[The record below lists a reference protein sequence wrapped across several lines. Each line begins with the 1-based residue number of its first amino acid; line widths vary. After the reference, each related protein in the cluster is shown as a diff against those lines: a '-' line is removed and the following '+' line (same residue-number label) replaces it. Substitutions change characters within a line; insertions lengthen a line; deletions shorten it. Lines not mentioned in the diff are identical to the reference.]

1 LEFKELLNTID
12 MENEIVKQ
20 EKWYQSMT
28 VKMVLLAI
36 MGLML
41 LIPLLMIMGVIR
53 ERARNAETART
64 EIGTL
69 WASAQTVTGPVLNVP
84 GTKIISGDGN
94 YVTTTMHILPDELK
108 VSGVLLPEIRY
119 RSIYETVVYDSDLE
133 ISGRFVIV
141 GDDLRSDYNW
151 QWDQAYISLG
161 VSDNKGI
168 SDRADLSIGG
178 NVISARPGAGQTDL
192 FDRGISFPLPLDP
205 LTLSDFKGDFSLSL
219 GLRGSGSIAFSPVG
233 RTTEVALSSE
243 WDAPSFTGNFLPS
256 AREVTDTGFTASWVV
271 THLNRSFPQVWA
283 GKSYAPADDAFGVD
297 LILEADQYT
306 RAERSAKYGVLFIAL
321 TFLVLIIIE
330 LRSQERIH
338 IFYYLLAGLALIL
351 FFSLLTALSEQIGF
365 NPAYLVSSAA
375 TIGLLTVFFRS
386 LLKKGW
392 MVLLI
397 SGLLTALYVFI
408 FFLLA
413 MKDYAFLVGNIG
425 LFVLLA
431 VLMIVSA
438 KYRLFRE

>member
-1 LEFKELLNTID
+1 
-12 MENEIVKQ
+12 MENETLEQ

-41 LIPLLMIMGVIR
+41 LIPLVLISEVIR
-53 ERARNAETART
+53 ERSLNAETART
-64 EIGTL
+64 EIGAL

-84 GTKIISGDGN
+84 GTKVIADDGR
-94 YVTTTMHILPDELK
+94 YVTTTMHILPDDLK
-108 VSGVLLPEIRY
+108 VNGELMPEIRY
-119 RSIYETVVYDSDLE
+119 RGIYETVVYDSDLE
-133 ISGRFVIV
+133 ISGKFSIE
-141 GDDLRSDYNW
+141 GYEHLNDYTW

-168 SDRADLSIGG
+168 SDRADLTIGG
-178 NVISARPGAGQTDL
+178 QVIGAHPGAGQTDL
-192 FDRGISFPLPLDP
+192 FEKGISFPLAIDP
-205 LTLSDFKGDFSLSL
+205 GKLGEFNGDFSLSF
-219 GLRGSGSIAFSPVG
+219 GLKGSGSIAFSPVG
-233 RTTEVALSSE
+233 RSTDVSLSSK
-243 WDAPSFTGNFLPS
+243 WDAPKFTGNFLPS
-256 AREVTDTGFTASWVV
+256 TRDVTDAGFTADWSV

-297 LILEADQYT
+297 LILEADHYT
-306 RAERSAKYGVLFIAL
+306 KAERSAKYGILFIVL

-330 LRSQERIH
+330 LRSAQRIH
-338 IFYYLLAGLALIL
+338 IFYYLLTALALIL
-351 FFSLLTALSEQIGF
+351 FFSLLTALSEHVGF
-365 NPAYLVSSAA
+365 NPAYLISSAA
-375 TIGLLTVFFRS
+375 TIGLLTAFFWS
-386 LLKKGW
+386 LLKKRW
-392 MVLLI
+392 MVILI

-425 LFVLLA
+425 LFVILA

-438 KYRLFRE
+438 KYRIFKE

>member
-1 LEFKELLNTID
+1 

-108 VSGVLLPEIRY
+108 VSGVLMPEIRY

-133 ISGRFVIV
+133 ISGRFIIV

>member
-1 LEFKELLNTID
+1 
-12 MENEIVKQ
+12 MENESLKQ

-41 LIPLLMIMGVIR
+41 LIPLVLINEVIR
-53 ERARNAETART
+53 ERSQNAETART
-64 EIGTL
+64 EIGEL

-84 GTKIISGDGN
+84 GTKVIGDDGR
-94 YVTTTMHILPDELK
+94 YVTTTMHILPDDLK
-108 VSGVLLPEIRY
+108 VNGVLMPEVRY
-119 RSIYETVVYDSDLE
+119 RGIYETVVYNSDLE
-133 ISGRFVIV
+133 ISGSFSIA
-141 GDDLRSDYNW
+141 GYEHLNDYTW
-151 QWDQAYISLG
+151 HWGQAYVSLG

-168 SDRADLSIGG
+168 SDRADLTIDGVVIG
-178 NVISARPGAGQTDL
+178 AQPGAGQPDL
-192 FDRGISFPLPLDP
+192 FEKGISFPLPLDP
-205 LTLSDFKGDFSLSL
+205 EKISVFKGVFSLDI
-219 GLRGSGSIAFSPVG
+219 GLKGSGSIAFSPVG
-233 RTTEVALSSE
+233 RTTEVTLTSE
-243 WDAPSFTGNFLPS
+243 WEAPKFTGNFLP
-256 AREVTDTGFTASWVV
+256 ADRDVTDAGFTANWSV

-283 GKSYAPADDAFGVD
+283 GQSYAPAADAFGVD
-297 LILEADQYT
+297 LIMEADHYT
-306 RAERSAKYGVLFIAL
+306 KAERSAKYGLLFIAL

-330 LRSQERIH
+330 LRSAQRIH
-338 IFYYLLAGLALIL
+338 IFYYLLTALALIL
-351 FFSLLTALSEQIGF
+351 FFSLLTALSEHIGF
-365 NPAYLVSSAA
+365 NPAYLISAAA
-375 TIGLLTVFFRS
+375 TIGLLTAFFGS

-425 LFVLLA
+425 LFVMLA

-438 KYRLFRE
+438 RYRLFKE

>member
-1 LEFKELLNTID
+1 
-12 MENEIVKQ
+12 MENETAKQ

-41 LIPLLMIMGVIR
+41 LIPLLMITGVIR
-53 ERARNAETART
+53 ERARNAETARQ
-64 EIGTL
+64 EIGSL

-84 GTKIISGDGN
+84 GTRIISDDGK

-108 VSGVLLPEIRY
+108 VNGVLIPEIRY
-119 RSIYETVVYDSDLE
+119 RSIYETVVYTSDLE
-133 ISGRFVIV
+133 ISGRFVINE
-141 GDDLRSDYNW
+141 DEILSDYNW
-151 QWDQAYISLG
+151 QWDQAYISMG

-168 SDRADLSIGG
+168 SDKADLSIGG
-178 NVISARPGAGQTDL
+178 RVISARPGAGQSDL
-192 FDRGISFPLPLDP
+192 FDKGISFPLPVDP
-205 LTLSDFKGDFSLSL
+205 LSFSDFKGDFSISL
-219 GLRGSGSIAFSPVG
+219 GLKGSESIAFSPVG
-233 RTTEVALSSE
+233 RTTEVSLSSE

-256 AREVTDTGFTASWVV
+256 AREVTDSGFTSSWVV

-283 GKSYAPADDAFGVD
+283 GKSYTPADDAFGVD

-306 RAERSAKYGVLFIAL
+306 RAERSAKYGILFIAL

-330 LRSQERIH
+330 LRSQERLH

-351 FFSLLTALSEQIGF
+351 FFSLLTALGEHIGF
-365 NPAYLVSSAA
+365 NLAYLISSVA

-392 MVLLI
+392 MVVLI
-397 SGLLTALYVFI
+397 SGLLTVLYVFI

-431 VLMIVSA
+431 VLMMVSA

>member
-1 LEFKELLNTID
+1 
-12 MENEIVKQ
+12 M
-20 EKWYQSMT
+20 
-28 VKMVLLAI
+28 
-36 MGLML
+36 
-41 LIPLLMIMGVIR
+41 
-53 ERARNAETART
+53 
-64 EIGTL
+64 
-69 WASAQTVTGPVLNVP
+69 
-84 GTKIISGDGN
+84 
-94 YVTTTMHILPDELK
+94 
-108 VSGVLLPEIRY
+108 
-119 RSIYETVVYDSDLE
+119 
-133 ISGRFVIV
+133 
-141 GDDLRSDYNW
+141 
-151 QWDQAYISLG
+151 
-161 VSDNKGI
+161 
-168 SDRADLSIGG
+168 
-178 NVISARPGAGQTDL
+178 
-192 FDRGISFPLPLDP
+192 
-205 LTLSDFKGDFSLSL
+205 
-219 GLRGSGSIAFSPVG
+219 
-233 RTTEVALSSE
+233 
-243 WDAPSFTGNFLPS
+243 
-256 AREVTDTGFTASWVV
+256 
-271 THLNRSFPQVWA
+271 
-283 GKSYAPADDAFGVD
+283 
-297 LILEADQYT
+297 EADQYT
-306 RAERSAKYGVLFIAL
+306 RAERSSKYGVLFIAL

>member
-1 LEFKELLNTID
+1 
-12 MENEIVKQ
+12 MGNEILKQ

-36 MGLML
+36 MGLLL
-41 LIPLLMIMGVIR
+41 LIPLLMIVGVIR

-84 GTKIISGDGN
+84 GTRIISGEGN

-108 VSGVLLPEIRY
+108 INGVLMPEIRY

-133 ISGRFVIV
+133 ISGRFVI
-141 GDDLRSDYNW
+141 GEDDLQSDYIW

-178 NVISARPGAGQTDL
+178 NVISAKPGAGQTDL
-192 FDRGISFPLPLDP
+192 FDKGISFPLPLDP
-205 LTLSDFKGDFSLSL
+205 LTLGDFKGDFSISL

-256 AREVTDTGFTASWVV
+256 AREVNETGFTASWVV
-271 THLNRSFPQVWA
+271 THLNRSFPQVWT
-283 GKSYAPADDAFGVD
+283 GKSYTPADDSFGVD

-330 LRSQERIH
+330 LRSHERIH

-351 FFSLLTALSEQIGF
+351 FFSLLTALSEHIGF
-365 NPAYLVSSAA
+365 NPAYLVSSVA

-392 MVLLI
+392 TVLLI

-431 VLMIVSA
+431 VLMMVSA

>member
-1 LEFKELLNTID
+1 
-12 MENEIVKQ
+12 MENETVKE

-41 LIPLLMIMGVIR
+41 LIPLLMIVGVIR
-53 ERARNAETART
+53 ERAKNAETART
-64 EIGTL
+64 EIGTR
-69 WASAQTVTGPVLNVP
+69 WASAQTITGPVLNVP
-84 GTKIISGDGN
+84 GTKIISGDGT

-108 VSGVLLPEIRY
+108 VNGVLMPEIRY
-119 RSIYETVVYDSDLE
+119 RSIYETVVYDSELE
-133 ISGRFVIV
+133 LSGRFVL
-141 GDDLRSDYNW
+141 DDEEHFSDYVW

-161 VSDNKGI
+161 VSDSKGI
-168 SDRADLSIGG
+168 SDRADLSIGDK
-178 NVISARPGAGQTDL
+178 VISASPGSGQTDL
-192 FDRGISFPLPLDP
+192 FEKGISFPLPIDP
-205 LTLSDFKGDFSLSL
+205 LMLNDFKGDFSLRL

-256 AREVTDTGFTASWVV
+256 AREVDDNGFTASWVV
-271 THLNRSFPQVWA
+271 THLNRSFPQVWT
-283 GKSYAPADDAFGVD
+283 GKSYIPSDDAFGVD

-330 LRSQERIH
+330 LRSDERLH

-351 FFSLLTALSEQIGF
+351 FFSLLTALSEHIGF
-365 NPAYLVSSAA
+365 NLAYLVSSVA

-386 LLKKGW
+386 LLKKRW
-392 MVLLI
+392 MVILI

-431 VLMIVSA
+431 VLMMVSA
-438 KYRLFRE
+438 RYRLFRE